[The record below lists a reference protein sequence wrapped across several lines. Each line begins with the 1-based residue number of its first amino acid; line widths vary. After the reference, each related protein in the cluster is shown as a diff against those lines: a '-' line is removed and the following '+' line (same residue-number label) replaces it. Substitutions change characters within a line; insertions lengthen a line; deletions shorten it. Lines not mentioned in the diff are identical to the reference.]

1 MNPAARRAPWR
12 GQWAPVRLAALFV
25 VLFTASLAAL
35 VGLTF
40 VWTQRTIDR
49 EVAAV
54 LQAEVDG
61 LEDDYHSG
69 GIEDLIADLEARK
82 GSWER
87 NGAVFL
93 LTDAGHRRLAGTLD
107 RWPINATTDGQ
118 WLAFNLPARDGNSLV
133 LHPIR
138 ALVRQLDATHSLL
151 IGTDIANNQRFAMRL
166 REAIVWTALGALLL
180 AIAAG
185 AVYMRRVT
193 LHVRSVSAA
202 CADIMTGN
210 PSRRLPL
217 SGAQDEFDA
226 LAATLNATL
235 ERLEQ
240 QTQALRTVFNSAAH
254 DLRTPLQRARTRLEA
269 AAGLADNVSNGTS
282 ALLLATLED
291 LTGIQATL
299 TTLLEMARADA
310 GVRPPATAPLNLATL
325 VAEVTGLYRPEAMDR
340 GLILEEAGHD
350 ASVLANRELLAQLI
364 SNLLE
369 NALKFVP
376 AGGRVRLMVST
387 VTTPLGERVE
397 LCVSD
402 TGPGIPTTEHAR
414 MLLPFERLSQDASRP
429 GSGLGLS
436 LVASITR
443 LFGGDITLENAH
455 PGLIVR
461 CQFPS
466 TTGAA

>member
-1 MNPAARRAPWR
+1 
-12 GQWAPVRLAALFV
+12 VFV
-25 VLFTASLAAL
+25 ALFTASIAAL

-40 VWTQRTIDR
+40 VWTQRTVDR

-54 LQAEVDG
+54 LQAELDG
-61 LEDDYHSG
+61 LEEDYRTG
-69 GIEDLIADLEARK
+69 GLNELIVDLEARK
-82 GSWER
+82 GSWTR
-87 NGAVFL
+87 IGAVFL
-93 LTDAGHRRLAGTLD
+93 LTENHRRLAGTLE
-107 RWPINATTDGQ
+107 RWPVDATTDRH
-118 WLAFNLPARDGNSLV
+118 WLAFNLPARDGNSTV

-138 ALVRQLDATHSLL
+138 ALVKPLDATHTLL
-151 IGTDIANNQRFAMRL
+151 VGTDITNNQRFALRL
-166 REAIVWTALGALLL
+166 RKAVVWTALGALLL
-180 AIAAG
+180 ASAAG

-193 LHVRSVSAA
+193 MHVRAVSAA

-240 QTQALRTVFNSAAH
+240 QTQALRTIFNSAAH
-254 DLRTPLQRARTRLEA
+254 DLRTPMQRARTRIEA
-269 AAGLADNVSNGTS
+269 AVALPDNVSNGTA

-310 GVRPPATAPLNLATL
+310 GVRPPATAPFNLAAL
-325 VAEVTGLYRPEAMDR
+325 VAEVAGLYRPEAMDR
-340 GLILEEAGHD
+340 GLILEDAGHY
-350 ASVLANRELLAQLI
+350 APVLANRELLAQLV

-376 AGGRVRLMVST
+376 AGGRVHLNVTT

-402 TGPGIPTTEHAR
+402 TGPGIPATEHAR
-414 MLLPFERLSQDASRP
+414 VLLPFERLAQDAARP

-436 LVASITR
+436 LAASITR
-443 LFGGDITLENAH
+443 LFGGEITLENAH
-455 PGLIVR
+455 PGLLVR
-461 CQFPS
+461 CQFP
-466 TTGAA
+466 TAAAT